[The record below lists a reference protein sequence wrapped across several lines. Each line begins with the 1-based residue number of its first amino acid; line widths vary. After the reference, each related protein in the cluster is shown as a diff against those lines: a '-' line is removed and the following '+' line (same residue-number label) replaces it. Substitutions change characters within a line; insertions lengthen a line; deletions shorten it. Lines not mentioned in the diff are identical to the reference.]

1 VTGEPAVDPRMP
13 VLVGAGTSLDDAEAA
28 ELMVRATIGALAD
41 SGGERSLL
49 TAVDRISVPR
59 GSWSYTDP
67 ARIVADRIGV
77 RRALTHLVDLGI
89 PQQTLINEALAA
101 IRAGE
106 CDVVVV
112 VGAEARAH
120 AARQAGRRVRADAEH
135 VRAIAGR
142 DQGDQGDQGDRAT
155 GSGEAA
161 EIDQGGAQ
169 PDRRSTPG
177 GELVSRAEIA
187 AGLVAPVEQYALI
200 ESALR
205 AAEGTALDR
214 HRRDIADLWARMNR
228 VAGSNPEAAFG
239 TPMSAD
245 DLVERPGRGL
255 AYPYAKWHA
264 SQWTVDQGAALVLC
278 SAAAARRHGVPRD
291 RWLFPLVALESSHSV
306 PLPRRRQL
314 HRWPAMAVLGAA
326 AEKRIGAPLGSIED
340 VEVYSCFP
348 AAVRVQQREL
358 GLPAAG
364 TPTITGGMTFAG
376 GPLNNFVLQAT
387 AAMRRRLSAVR
398 LAQPGRPG
406 PVRGLVTTVSGFL
419 TKPGLAVW
427 ATEPDGEPTLVADL
441 GSEAAAA
448 TEVVDVI
455 DDVGDYSGP
464 GTLAAVTATYDG
476 DEPDAAVAIVD
487 TATGGGRRAI
497 ARCHDR
503 AVARLVGEAELVGRP
518 CHLDGG
524 TFTLTG

>member
-1 VTGEPAVDPRMP
+1 VTGEPAVDPRTP

-67 ARIVADRIGV
+67 ARIVADRIGA

-142 DQGDQGDQGDRAT
+142 DQGDQGDRAT

-358 GLPAAG
+358 GLPADG

-387 AAMRRRLSAVR
+387 AAMRRRLSA
-398 LAQPGRPG
+398 AQTARPG
-406 PVRGLVTTVSGFL
+406 PARGLVTTVSGFL

-427 ATEPDGEPTLVADL
+427 STHPDGEPALVADL

-448 TEVVDVI
+448 TEVVGV
-455 DDVGDYSGP
+455 VEDYSGP
-464 GTLAAVTATYDG
+464 GTLAAVTATYQG
-476 DEPDAAVAIVD
+476 DEPDAAIAIVD
-487 TATGGGRRAI
+487 IAAGDGRRAI
-497 ARCHDR
+497 ARCGDP
-503 AVARLVGEAELVGRP
+503 AVARVVGKAELVGRP

-524 TFTLTG
+524 TFRLTG